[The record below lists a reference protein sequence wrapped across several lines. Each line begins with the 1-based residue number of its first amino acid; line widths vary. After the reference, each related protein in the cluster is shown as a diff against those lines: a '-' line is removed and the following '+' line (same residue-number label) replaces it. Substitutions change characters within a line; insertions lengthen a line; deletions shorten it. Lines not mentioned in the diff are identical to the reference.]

1 MELREIPF
9 ISDPTYRISR
19 DGAVWRVKGSTPR
32 AIKAMT
38 IVEAVNKAR
47 TNGKHPFE
55 LLVDDAMTEVRTDAN
70 GHSETVE
77 VPCVMAQRV
86 THVGGLSTTTA
97 KVAGHEMVI
106 RAELQG
112 DENPLVGDPAI
123 GWVCICVNLAG
134 VERVHIFHGPSVSA
148 EIFKR
153 SH

>member
-32 AIKAMT
+32 AIKSIT
-38 IVEAVNKAR
+38 IANAVRESCDKGR
-47 TNGKHPFE
+47 HPFA
-55 LLVDDAMTEVRTDAN
+55 LLIEGTKTEVRTDAN
-70 GHSETVE
+70 GRTETVE

-86 THVGGLSTTTA
+86 THVGGLATTTVT
-97 KVAGHEMVI
+97 VAGHEI
-106 RAELQG
+106 ASRAEPQG
-112 DENPLVGDPAI
+112 GEDPLVGDPAI
-123 GWVCICVNLAG
+123 GWVCICVPLAG
-134 VERVHIFHGPSVSA
+134 IDRVHIFHGPSASA